1 MKRKEKKRRS
11 NNNNGVRWVAMA
23 AWLTLAEAGSG
34 FLVISTPIYL
44 FGFGGGRRENHITEL
59 FF

>member
-23 AWLTLAEAGSG
+23 AWPTLAEAGSG

-44 FGFGGGRRENHITEL
+44 FGFGGGRRENHIT
-59 FF
+59 